1 MAKSTKN
8 IAKEGV
14 DALNGKRPDELN
26 AMLIDLRKQQM
37 DMRFQ
42 QAGGQMTNTAEIR
55 KVRRTIARVK
65 TFLGQSEA
73 APAKKAAK

>member
-1 MAKSTKN
+1 MAKTTKN
-8 IAKEGV
+8 VAKDGA
-14 DALNGKRPDELN
+14 DALKGKSQDELN

-42 QAGGQMTNTAEIR
+42 QAGGQLTNTSEIR

-65 TFLGQSEA
+65 TFLGQQDA
-73 APAKKAAK
+73 AQAAK

>member
-1 MAKSTKN
+1 MAKTAKN
-8 IAKEGV
+8 VAKDGV
-14 DALNGKRPDELN
+14 DALKGKSQDELN

-42 QAGGQMTNTAEIR
+42 QAGGQLTNTAEIR

-65 TFLGQSEA
+65 TFLGQQDA
-73 APAKKAAK
+73 AQAAK

>member
-1 MAKSTKN
+1 MAKATKN
-8 IAKEGV
+8 VAKDGA
-14 DALNGKRPDELN
+14 DALKGKSQDELN

-42 QAGGQMTNTAEIR
+42 QAGGQLTNTSEIR

-65 TFLGQSEA
+65 TFLGQQDA
-73 APAKKAAK
+73 AQAAK

>member
-1 MAKSTKN
+1 MAKMSKN
-8 IAKEGV
+8 VAIDGA
-14 DALNGKRPDELN
+14 DALKGKSQDELN

-42 QAGGQMTNTAEIR
+42 QAGGQLTNTAEIR

-65 TFLGQSEA
+65 TMLSQQQA
-73 APAKKAAK
+73 AQTAQ

>member
-1 MAKSTKN
+1 MAKTSKN
-8 IAKEGV
+8 VAKDSA
-14 DALNGKRPDELN
+14 DALKGKSQDELN
-26 AMLIDLRKQQM
+26 TLLVSLRKQQM

-65 TFLGQSEA
+65 TYLSQQEA
-73 APAKKAAK
+73 AQAAQA